1 MLTPLTIRLRAKFVF
16 PLVVTLIAAFCGMFL
31 PIAVEN
37 THNVVWESV
46 YGLGFFV
53 AGFFA
58 HGYTGNPVVGIIGLL
73 VWPLAASAIVFFLA
87 RCSIDSTGMIRLL
100 IGVLFVVSLFTCVS
114 HETENYLSVHGA
126 PLYWNLYATFY

>member
-1 MLTPLTIRLRAKFVF
+1 MLTPLTSRLLAKFVF

-31 PIAVEN
+31 PIAAEN

-46 YGLGFFV
+46 YGLGFYVVGFV
-53 AGFFA
+53 A
-58 HGYTGNPVVGIIGLL
+58 HGYTGNPLLGIVGLL

-87 RCSIDSTGMIRLL
+87 RYSISRTGVTRLI
-100 IGVLFVVSLFTCVS
+100 IGILFVVSLFACVS
-114 HETENYLSVHGA
+114 HDTENYLSVRGA